1 MLDQVSTVKTG
12 KQRKL
17 NRRVRRQVC
26 HTYDYEMS
34 GLSPTESRV
43 AAMEDRAKTNRM
55 MQSAIEWNKDD
66 QRWLTDATK
75 EQLESMIRDDKQ
87 LTAKELVIMVA
98 HKTLSQAINSPDP
111 DPEAQ
116 KSYDRM
122 CRVIVAAEAQN
133 QRDELA
139 DMGLDE
145 EGKPVSQIDARA
157 TIAKYRERIA
167 ASEGSDY
174 DPMHLI
180 PAVQVEDKSK
190 CE

>member
-1 MLDQVSTVKTG
+1 MLAEVSTVKTG

-26 HTYDYEMS
+26 HTYDYEMA

-43 AAMEDRAKTNRM
+43 AAMQDRSTTNHM
-55 MQSAIEWNKDD
+55 MQSAIEWNKDG

-75 EQLESMIRDDKQ
+75 EQLDSMVRDDNQ

-98 HKTLSQAINSPDP
+98 HKTLSQAIVSPDMDP
-111 DPEAQ
+111 DSQ

-133 QRDELA
+133 QRDDLA
-139 DMGLDE
+139 AMGLDE
-145 EGKPVSQIDARA
+145 TGKPVSQIDVRA

-167 ASEGSDY
+167 ASEGGEY
-174 DPMHLI
+174 DPMRMI
-180 PAVQVEDKSK
+180 PAVKVDEQ
-190 CE
+190 